1 MFTDPYEANL
11 VVQERE
17 KEIRRK
23 TEETRIRQGLK
34 EKPVDWQV
42 FWRHVALILTSLFSK
57 SQNASP
63 LA

>member
-17 KEIRRK
+17 RELRRK

-34 EKPVDWQV
+34 EKPVDWQIP
-42 FWRHVALILTSLFSK
+42 WRQVALILTSLLTK
-57 SQNASP
+57 AKLN
-63 LA
+63 